1 MQTFS
6 GDFDLMCGKF
16 DFLMWLQL
24 LQLLDLRRNFIKMI
38 GLTFKQAILETC
50 LKIVGIE
57 SRQKMLD
64 IAI

>member
-1 MQTFS
+1 
-6 GDFDLMCGKF
+6 MCGKF

-38 GLTFKQAILETC
+38 GLTFEQAILETC

-57 SRQKMLD
+57 SRQKMFD